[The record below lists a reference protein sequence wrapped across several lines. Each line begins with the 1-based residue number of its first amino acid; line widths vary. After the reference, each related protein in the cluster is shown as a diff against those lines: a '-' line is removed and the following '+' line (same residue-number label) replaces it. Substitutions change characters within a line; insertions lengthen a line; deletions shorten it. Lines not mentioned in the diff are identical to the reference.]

1 MRPLTVAVVVV
12 AVVAAALPAEAWAAA
27 PWGRA
32 VAWLFEQ
39 QRLLHRQL
47 AGHLQGLAA
56 DNAAGW
62 ALAGVSLAYG
72 VFHAAGPGHGKAVIA
87 TYLLTQEGQLA
98 RGIGLAVASSLV
110 QGVVAVALVYG
121 VLFVAGWL
129 PRDARSAVAWSER
142 LSFTL
147 LAVLGLFLAARAASR
162 LVASFRPASIT
173 AIGAHGA
180 GCACATPLAPTPRQ
194 LARAAHWRGRVAVV
208 LSIGLRPCSGAV
220 LVLVLA
226 NSMGLPWA
234 GIGAVAAMS
243 AGTAV
248 TVAALAALTV
258 GARKWAVSR
267 LGRRT
272 VGVERAADAVG
283 LVGGGI
289 IAALA
294 ASLLAASFGP
304 AHPLGL

>member
-1 MRPLTVAVVVV
+1 MRPLIVAVM
-12 AVVAAALPAEAWAAA
+12 AALMAAAIPADAWAVG
-27 PWGRA
+27 PWDQA

-47 AGHLQGLAA
+47 AGHLHALAA
-56 DNAAGW
+56 NGAAGW

-87 TYLLTQEGQLA
+87 TYLLTQESHLA
-98 RGIGLAVASSLV
+98 RGIGLAVSSALV
-110 QGVVAVALVYG
+110 QGVVAVVVVYG

-142 LSFTL
+142 LSFAL
-147 LAVLGLFLAARAASR
+147 LAMLGLFLAARAAAR
-162 LVASFRPASIT
+162 LAASFRPAGIT
-173 AIGAHGA
+173 AIGSRGIGC
-180 GCACATPLAPTPRQ
+180 GCATSLAPGQRH
-194 LARAAHWRGRVAVV
+194 LARAADWRGRVAVV

-258 GARKWAVSR
+258 GARRWAVSR

-272 VGVERAADAVG
+272 VGVERAANAVG
-283 LVGGGI
+283 MVGGGI

-294 ASLLAASFGP
+294 VSLLAASFGP
-304 AHPLGL
+304 VHPLGL